1 MELELKQKLLALD
14 VKDLTAGELYLFAI
28 ENNLD
33 HTKVKLTA
41 ADRKR
46 LDSLSDNL
54 PLTTIINKRVK
65 EYRLLFKDTRGEG
78 EQGQLRLVLKNLIK
92 FFRQNPEY
100 TFDDLL
106 KITNQYIDSFYGS
119 YKVMRQA
126 DYFLYKFNNGNWISP
141 IEEFIQLNKEGNKE
155 EKKKFILK

>member
-1 MELELKQKLLALD
+1 MDIELKQKLVALD
-14 VKDLTAGELYLFAI
+14 VKDLTAAELYLFAVD
-28 ENNLD
+28 NSLD
-33 HTKVKLTA
+33 FTKVRITA

-46 LDSLSDNL
+46 LESLNDND
-54 PLTTIINKRVK
+54 PLTTIINNRVH
-65 EYRLLFKDTRGEG
+65 EYRKLFKDTRGEG

>member
-1 MELELKQKLLALD
+1 MKE
-14 VKDLTAGELYLFAI
+14 T
-28 ENNLD
+28 
-33 HTKVKLTA
+33 
-41 ADRKR
+41 R
-46 LDSLSDNL
+46 
-54 PLTTIINKRVK
+54 TIK
-65 EYRLLFKDTRGEG
+65 TCS
-78 EQGQLRLVLKNLIK
+78 QNLIK